1 MLIILSPAKTM
12 DMKTLGDT
20 DPCTW
25 PLFQQDADLLVGKM
39 QQYGVEELQKLLK
52 VSKSLAEENYN
63 RYQKFDQA
71 DTPMKQ
77 ALFAYNGSVF
87 KTMQTDTIPVA
98 DLGYIQD
105 HLRIV
110 SVLYGL
116 LRPLDLIKAYR
127 LAYTLK
133 LKGLNLKNLYEYWL
147 PKLTAPL
154 IGDVKRS
161 GGILINLASLDV
173 WGAFDEKE
181 LRAQVRVI
189 TPEFQEWRNGKYETI
204 RTYAKQARGAMT
216 RYILLHRFE
225 TPEEI
230 IRFEWEGFQFNKE
243 ISDTERYIFTRAR

>member
-20 DPCTW
+20 YPFTW

-216 RYILLHRFE
+216 RYICFIVSKLR
-225 TPEEI
+225 
-230 IRFEWEGFQFNKE
+230 KK
-243 ISDTERYIFTRAR
+243 

>member
-20 DPCTW
+20 YPFTW

-173 WGAFDEKE
+173 WGAFD
-181 LRAQVRVI
+181 
-189 TPEFQEWRNGKYETI
+189 
-204 RTYAKQARGAMT
+204 TYAKQARGAMT
-216 RYILLHRFE
+216 RYILLHRLE

>member
-20 DPCTW
+20 YPFTW

-147 PKLTAPL
+147 PKLA
-154 IGDVKRS
+154 R
-161 GGILINLASLDV
+161 LINIPSERFTSPIR
-173 WGAFDEKE
+173 GAFDEKE

-216 RYILLHRFE
+216 RYILLHRLE

>member
-20 DPCTW
+20 YPFTW

-110 SVLYGL
+110 SPIPITFRIV
-116 LRPLDLIKAYR
+116 
-127 LAYTLK
+127 
-133 LKGLNLKNLYEYWL
+133 
-147 PKLTAPL
+147 
-154 IGDVKRS
+154 
-161 GGILINLASLDV
+161 ILIFLPDNLRGGVS
-173 WGAFDEKE
+173 
-181 LRAQVRVI
+181 
-189 TPEFQEWRNGKYETI
+189 NI
-204 RTYAKQARGAMT
+204 RQ
-216 RYILLHRFE
+216 
-225 TPEEI
+225 
-230 IRFEWEGFQFNKE
+230 W
-243 ISDTERYIFTRAR
+243 

>member
-1 MLIILSPAKTM
+1 
-12 DMKTLGDT
+12 
-20 DPCTW
+20 
-25 PLFQQDADLLVGKM
+25 
-39 QQYGVEELQKLLK
+39 
-52 VSKSLAEENYN
+52 
-63 RYQKFDQA
+63 
-71 DTPMKQ
+71 MKQ

-216 RYILLHRFE
+216 RYILLHRLE